1 VTVPS
6 FATPAPRV
14 RPGIVSAAAYLLYVV
29 AGLEIINAILTFATL
44 GPVTDAISDVY
55 ADTTLSDS
63 ADTII
68 TAFYAGGAVVN
79 LLLGALF
86 AVLGAF
92 DSRGKNWARIVTWV
106 FGGIALCCVGAGL
119 GSSSISGSLET
130 SADTAGGPT
139 PEEVQ
144 RRLDEA
150 LPSWYTPVGTTVT
163 VIVLIAL
170 LAVIILLALPKS
182 NEFFRKQP
190 AADQWGQPAQGYPP
204 YPTYPPPATPYGQP
218 GQSAPGLPPD
228 PGRQGSDQPPYPGQQ
243 GSDQSPYPGQP
254 APGQPPYPG
263 QQAPGPRPYPGRHAR
278 RQPPQQPPNPP
289 TDRS

>member
-1 VTVPS
+1 M
-6 FATPAPRV
+6 
-14 RPGIVSAAAYLLYVV
+14 SAAAYLLYLV
-29 AGLEIINAILTFATL
+29 AVLEVINAILTFATL
-44 GPVTDAISDVY
+44 GAVTDAISDVY
-55 ADTTLSDS
+55 ANTTLSDN

-68 TAFYAGGAVVN
+68 TAFYAGGAIVN

-130 SADTAGGPT
+130 SGDTAGGPT
-139 PEEVQ
+139 PDEIQ
-144 RRLDEA
+144 QRLDAA
-150 LPSWYTPVGTTVT
+150 LPSWFTPVGTTIT

-190 AADQWGQPAQGYPP
+190 TADQWGQPVPGYPQPGYPQPGYPQYPGQAPGYPPPAAPGNPPYPSPQPPPPGQPGYPP
-204 YPTYPPPATPYGQP
+204 YPGGQ
-218 GQSAPGLPPD
+218 
-228 PGRQGSDQPPYPGQQ
+228 QPPE
-243 GSDQSPYPGQP
+243 
-254 APGQPPYPG
+254 
-263 QQAPGPRPYPGRHAR
+263 
-278 RQPPQQPPNPP
+278 QPPNPP
-289 TDRS
+289 TNQT

>member
-1 VTVPS
+1 M
-6 FATPAPRV
+6 
-14 RPGIVSAAAYLLYVV
+14 SAATYLLYAV
-29 AGLEIINAILTFATL
+29 AALEIINAILTFATL

-92 DSRGKNWARIVTWV
+92 DSRGKNWARILTWV

-150 LPSWYTPVGTTVT
+150 LPSWFTPVGTTIT

-190 AADQWGQPAQGYPP
+190 AADQWGQPGQAYPP
-204 YPTYPPPATPYGQP
+204 YPGQPPAYPPPAAPWGQP
-218 GQSAPGLPPD
+218 GQPAPGLPSY
-228 PGRQGSDQPPYPGQQ
+228 PGQQAPDQPPYPGQQ
-243 GSDQSPYPGQP
+243 PPP
-254 APGQPPYPG
+254 HQPPYPG
-263 QQAPGPRPYPGRHAR
+263 QQPPDQPPYPG
-278 RQPPQQPPNPP
+278 QPGPGQQSPPAPGQGTPPANPNPWGDQPPNPP